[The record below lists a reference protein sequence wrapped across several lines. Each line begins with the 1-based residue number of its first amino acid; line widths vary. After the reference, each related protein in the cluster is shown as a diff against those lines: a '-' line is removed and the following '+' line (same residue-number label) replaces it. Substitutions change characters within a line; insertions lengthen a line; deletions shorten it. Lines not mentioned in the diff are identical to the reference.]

1 MEPNA
6 PLSDNQIIADMR
18 ERSRKARRWIMRAGS
33 FQRSV
38 WLLKDVRLFEAQPKQ
53 GSPNRYQLAI
63 GTTLGREFE
72 VCPEMSDDQVQALV
86 NAEADEVR
94 MTVELEAEGNG

>member
-6 PLSDNQIIADMR
+6 LSENQVIADMR
-18 ERSRKARRWIMRAGS
+18 ERSRKSRRWNVRAGS

-38 WLLKDVRLFEAQPKQ
+38 WLLKEFSLFQAAPMQ
-53 GSPNRYQLAI
+53 GSPNRYQLRY

-72 VCPEMSDDQVQALV
+72 VCPEMSDDQVQSLF
-86 NAEADEVR
+86 NREADEVQ
-94 MTVELEAEGNG
+94 MEAEINAG